1 MKKST
6 ATVACALAAA
16 ASPRAEGFAVVPR
29 NRLAGNER
37 SSSAAGMT
45 RTSLRMGLFDGVK
58 DAFSAPSL
66 AKSTIDSER
75 ETPID
80 RWMGWNVQPNAEAS
94 SSDSDAAPFLDS
106 MSPSNYVSV
115 SLPKPMGIIFE
126 ENDVTSTLNP
136 GGIYVF
142 ELSPAGHAAASEGLM
157 FGDQLVGVV
166 TPGKARVVAGEDFD
180 VAISAIKET
189 EEEVRE

>member
-6 ATVACALAAA
+6 ATIACALAAA

-80 RWMGWNVQPNAEAS
+80 RWMGW
-94 SSDSDAAPFLDS
+94 
-106 MSPSNYVSV
+106 SV
-115 SLPKPMGIIFE
+115 KS
-126 ENDVTSTLNP
+126 
-136 GGIYVF
+136 
-142 ELSPAGHAAASEGLM
+142 
-157 FGDQLVGVV
+157 
-166 TPGKARVVAGEDFD
+166 
-180 VAISAIKET
+180 
-189 EEEVRE
+189 EEEQQQQSIGKSLV